1 MDQHLDPQISTTIFE
16 RIPHGIF
23 TVDQQGRIM
32 SFNRA
37 AEDLTGWRRDEV
49 IGTMCAQV
57 LRSDHCEHACFLR
70 GSIERGEQHRDQ
82 EVTITRKDGSELVV
96 SVSTA
101 NLEDDEG
108 RVVGGVEMFRDLS
121 DVVTLRRQIKSNY
134 TKDNII
140 SKSPA
145 MRGVREMVPLVA
157 RSTSTV
163 LIDGEAG
170 TGKELVARAIHNL
183 GPRKDRPF
191 VAVNCGALPDT
202 LAESELFGHLKGAFT
217 DAAKDKPGRFA
228 LAEGG
233 TLFLD
238 EIGEISP
245 AMQVKL
251 LRVLQEKSFTPLGGV
266 APVSVDVRI
275 LAATNRDL
283 AAEVGYGRFRQDLFF
298 RLNVVRIN
306 IPPLRVRVEDIPLLV
321 DHFIKKF
328 NVMQGRR
335 ISGISE
341 RALAILLHYD
351 YPGNVRELENAIEHG
366 FVICASAV
374 IQAEDLPPHMLGGA
388 VETPQEGPGER
399 WSQGVGVGANIGSG
413 TGGGVGGS
421 VRDAAVAPGAA
432 LTSITTAAVNARTG
446 GDGNA
451 SAGTAGA
458 MSPLQSAEVVAIRRA
473 LERNGGNRRRT
484 AAELGISRNTLW
496 RKMKRYDI
504 D

>member
-1 MDQHLDPQISTTIFE
+1 MNQYLDPQISTTIFE

-57 LRSDHCEHACFLR
+57 LRSDHCEHSCFLR
-70 GSIERGEQHRDQ
+70 GSIERGEQHLDQ

-121 DVVTLRRQIKSNY
+121 DVVALRRQIKSSY
-134 TKDNII
+134 TRDNII

-157 RSTSTV
+157 RSKSTV

-202 LAESELFGHLKGAFT
+202 LAESELFGHLRGAFT
-217 DAAKDKPGRFA
+217 DASKDKPGRFA

-251 LRVLQEKSFTPLGGV
+251 LRVLQEKEFTPLGGV
-266 APVSVDVRI
+266 APVSADVRMLI
-275 LAATNRDL
+275 PAFGAA
-283 AAEVGYGRFRQDLFF
+283 
-298 RLNVVRIN
+298 VRRAGLPLLVFTCN
-306 IPPLRVRVEDIPLLV
+306 TPRALRRALVEEKPPLRLESVTEVQLGNDAFLDEVFRMADV
-321 DHFIKKF
+321 
-328 NVMQGRR
+328 Q
-335 ISGISE
+335 
-341 RALAILLHYD
+341 ALAKSADGSGYDAELL
-351 YPGNVRELENAIEHG
+351 N
-366 FVICASAV
+366 
-374 IQAEDLPPHMLGGA
+374 A
-388 VETPQEGPGER
+388 VE
-399 WSQGVGVGANIGSG
+399 
-413 TGGGVGGS
+413 
-421 VRDAAVAPGAA
+421 
-432 LTSITTAAVNARTG
+432 AVNLRQKRRLFEKLEAKLK
-446 GDGNA
+446 
-451 SAGTAGA
+451 GA
-458 MSPLQSAEVVAIRRA
+458 ETRRKA
-473 LERNGGNRRRT
+473 VERERDDPPP
-484 AAELGISRNTLW
+484 S
-496 RKMKRYDI
+496 
-504 D
+504 